1 MTSSF
6 LPYRSVRASWQD
18 ILASFETLERQEA
31 AYLYPWLGEVIQAS
45 GYVAASRYLE
55 SLTNYASQQAGRLQA
70 LQWLVEDLN
79 LPGNYPLDT
88 LRSHEDMQEF
98 MDSMSLAS
106 LKEQGMSL
114 KGLEWAIQHAGEKQ
128 VAYRTLLAPLA
139 HAEQD
144 PRCIRLID
152 LIFYAEERASRQ
164 LRDLQLA
171 LPLQGLFYEEETTSS
186 LTQ

>member
-6 LPYRSVRASWQD
+6 LPYRSVRASWKE
-18 ILASFETLERQEA
+18 ILASFEMLERQEA

-45 GYVAASRYLE
+45 GYVAASRSLE
-55 SLTNYASQQAGRLQA
+55 SLTDYASQQAGRLQA

-88 LRSHEDMQEF
+88 LRGLEDMQEF
-98 MDSMSLAS
+98 IDSMNLSI
-106 LKEQGMSL
+106 LKGQGMSL
-114 KGLEWAIQHAGEKQ
+114 AGLEWAIQHAGAKQ

-144 PRCIRLID
+144 PRCMRLLN

-164 LRDLQLA
+164 LCDLQLA

>member
-6 LPYRSVRASWQD
+6 LPYRSVRASWKE
-18 ILASFETLERQEA
+18 ILANFETLERQEA

-45 GYVAASRYLE
+45 GYVAGSRYLE
-55 SLTNYASQQAGRLQA
+55 SLTDYASQQACRLQA
-70 LQWLVEDLN
+70 LQWLVEDLS
-79 LPGNYPLDT
+79 LPGNEPFDT
-88 LRSHEDMQEF
+88 FKSQEDMQEF

-114 KGLEWAIQHAGEKQ
+114 KGLEWAIQHAGEKT
-128 VAYRTLLAPLA
+128 VAYHTLLSPLI

-144 PRCIRLID
+144 PRCTRLLD

-171 LPLQGLFYEEETTSS
+171 LPLRGLFYEEETTSS